1 MISQAENIAL
11 TQVGPRTP
19 MGELMRRYWMPA
31 LLSWELAE
39 ADGEPVRVKLLG
51 EQLVAFRDTEGRIGL
66 LEELCPHRLVSL
78 WLGRNE
84 ECGLRC
90 VYHGWKF
97 DVNGQ
102 CVDMMNEPPES
113 DFPSKMTTVSYPTIE
128 MGGVIWA
135 YMGPREHMP
144 AAPKFEWAA
153 VQETHRHVTKNIQ
166 ECNWLQALEGG
177 IDSAHATIL
186 HRTLRPDTT
195 YAGLRI
201 DSPQVQ
207 GRPPDLEVDVTDYG
221 YRYVGI
227 RSLGDEGNHVR
238 AYHFV
243 MPFHQ
248 IRASQRGY
256 RGKPGPVGFLAS
268 GHMWVP
274 MDDNS
279 VMVWN
284 WDLSYDD
291 PIEDQERVDMDRSY
305 GRGPEHMLDSF
316 RTRVNRDNSWMIDR
330 AVQRTE
336 TFSGIEGVNAQDV
349 AVQESMGYVV
359 DRTRENLSRT
369 DMAIV
374 YARRMLLQ
382 ATRTVAEGATPPGAG
397 DNYYMLRPA
406 QAVLPPGVDWRDA
419 LWDDLYPD
427 GSQQRNGAS

>member
-1 MISQAENIAL
+1 
-11 TQVGPRTP
+11 
-19 MGELMRRYWMPA
+19 
-31 LLSWELAE
+31 
-39 ADGEPVRVKLLG
+39 
-51 EQLVAFRDTEGRIGL
+51 
-66 LEELCPHRLVSL
+66 L

-97 DVNGQ
+97 DVDGQ
-102 CVDMMNEPPES
+102 CVDMMNEPADS
-113 DFPSKMTTVSYPTIE
+113 DFPSKMTTKSYQTME

-135 YMGPREHMP
+135 YMGPKELMP
-144 AAPKFEWAA
+144 PAPKFEWA
-153 VQETHRHVTKNIQ
+153 VVPETHRHVTKNVQ

-186 HRTLRPDTT
+186 HRTLRVDTPH
-195 YAGLRI
+195 AGLRV
-201 DSPQVQ
+201 DSPHVQ
-207 GRPPDLEVDVTDYG
+207 GKPPELEVDITDYG

-256 RGKPGPVGFLAS
+256 RGQSGPVGFLAS

-284 WDLSYDD
+284 WDLSYDE
-291 PIEDQERVDMDRSY
+291 PIEAQERTDMDRSY

-316 RTRVNRDNSWMIDR
+316 RTRVNRDNHWMIDR
-330 AVQRTE
+330 SVQKTE
-336 TFSGIEGVNAQDV
+336 TFSGIDGVNAQDV
-349 AVQESMGYVV
+349 AVQESMGHIV
-359 DRTRENLSRT
+359 DRSRENLSRT
-369 DMAIV
+369 DMAII
-374 YARRMLLQ
+374 YARRQLLQ
-382 ATRTVAEGATPPGAG
+382 AARTVAEGGTPPGVG
-397 DNYYMLRPA
+397 DNYYMLRPS
-406 QAVLPPGVDWRDA
+406 QAILPVGVDWRDA
-419 LWDDLYPD
+419 MWEDLYPD
-427 GSQQRNGAS
+427 GSQGRNGH

>member
-1 MISQAENIAL
+1 MISQAENVTL
-11 TQVGPRTP
+11 TQVGSGTP

-51 EQLVAFRDTEGRIGL
+51 EELVAFRDTDGRIGL
-66 LEELCPHRLVSL
+66 LDEFCPHRLVSL

-102 CVDMMNEPPES
+102 CVDMMNEPADS
-113 DFPSKMTTVSYPTIE
+113 DFPSKMTTTAYPTVE
-128 MGGVIWA
+128 LGGVIWA
-135 YMGPREHMP
+135 YMGPKEHMP
-144 AAPKFEWAA
+144 PPPKFEWAA
-153 VQETHRHVTKNIQ
+153 VSETHRHVTKNIQ

-186 HRTLRPDTT
+186 HRTLRTDTK

-201 DSPQVQ
+201 DSPHVQ
-207 GRPPDLEVDVTDYG
+207 GKPPELEVDLTDYG
-221 YRYVGI
+221 YRYAGV

-256 RGKPGPVGFLAS
+256 RGKSGPVGFLAS

-274 MDDNS
+274 MDDHN

-291 PIEDQERVDMDRSY
+291 PIDEEERIDMDRGY
-305 GRGPEHMLDSF
+305 GRGPEHMLGDF
-316 RTRVNRDNSWMIDR
+316 RTRVNRDNNWMINR
-330 AVQRTE
+330 AVQKTE
-336 TFSGIEGVNAQDV
+336 TFSGIDGVNAQDV
-349 AVQESMGYVV
+349 AVQESMGHVV
-359 DRTRENLSRT
+359 DRSKENLSRT
-369 DMAIV
+369 DMAII
-374 YARRMLLQ
+374 YARRQLLQ
-382 ATRTVAEGATPPGAG
+382 AARTVAEGGAPPGVG

-406 QAVLPPGVDWRDA
+406 QAILPIGVDWRDA
-419 LWDDLYPD
+419 LWEDLYPD
-427 GSQQRNGAS
+427 GSQVRNGR

>member
-1 MISQAENIAL
+1 MISQADNITL
-11 TQVGPRTP
+11 TQVGSGTP
-19 MGELMRRYWMPA
+19 MGDLMRRYWMPA

-39 ADGEPVRVKLLG
+39 PDGEPVRLKLLG

-102 CVDMMNEPPES
+102 CVDMMNEPADS

-135 YMGPREHMP
+135 YMGPKEHVP
-144 AAPKFEWAA
+144 DPPNFEWAA
-153 VQETHRHVTKNIQ
+153 VSATHRHVTKNLQ

-186 HRTLRPDTT
+186 HRTLRADTT
-195 YAGLRI
+195 HAGLRI
-201 DSPQVQ
+201 DSPHVQ
-207 GRPPDLEVDVTDYG
+207 GRPPELEVDITDYG
-221 YRYVGI
+221 YRYAGI
-227 RSLGDEGNHVR
+227 RSLGDEGNHIR
-238 AYHFV
+238 AYHFI

-256 RGKPGPVGFLAS
+256 RGRPGPAGFLAS

-291 PIEDQERVDMDRSY
+291 PIEAEERTEMDRSY

-316 RTRVNRDNSWMIDR
+316 RTRVNRDNNWMINRD
-330 AVQRTE
+330 VQKTE
-336 TFSGIEGVNAQDV
+336 TFSGIDGVNAQDV

-369 DMAIV
+369 DMAII

-382 ATRTVAEGATPPGAG
+382 ATRTVAEGETPPGVAG
-397 DNYYMLRPA
+397 NYYMLRPA
-406 QAVLPPGVDWRDA
+406 QAVLPVDVDWRDA
-419 LWDDLYPD
+419 LWGRFVPRRLP
-427 GSQQRNGAS
+427 RTER

>member
-1 MISQAENIAL
+1 MISQAENVTL
-11 TQVGPRTP
+11 TQVGSGTP

-51 EQLVAFRDTEGRIGL
+51 EELVAFRDTDGRIGL
-66 LEELCPHRLVSL
+66 LDEFCPHRLVSL

-102 CVDMMNEPPES
+102 CVDMMNEPADS
-113 DFPSKMTTVSYPTIE
+113 DFPSKMTTTAYPTVE
-128 MGGVIWA
+128 LGGVIWA
-135 YMGPREHMP
+135 YMGPKEHMP
-144 AAPKFEWAA
+144 PPPKFEWAA
-153 VQETHRHVTKNIQ
+153 VSETHRHVTKNIQ

-186 HRTLRPDTT
+186 HRTLRTDTK

-201 DSPQVQ
+201 DSPHVQ
-207 GRPPDLEVDVTDYG
+207 GKPPELEVDLTDYG
-221 YRYVGI
+221 YRYAGI

-256 RGKPGPVGFLAS
+256 RGKSGPVGFLAS

-274 MDDNS
+274 MDDHN

-291 PIEDQERVDMDRSY
+291 PIDEEERIDMDRGY
-305 GRGPEHMLDSF
+305 GRGPEHMLGDF
-316 RTRVNRDNSWMIDR
+316 RTRVNRDNNWMINR
-330 AVQRTE
+330 AVQKTE
-336 TFSGIEGVNAQDV
+336 TFSGIDGVNAQDV
-349 AVQESMGYVV
+349 AVQESMGHIV
-359 DRTRENLSRT
+359 DRSKENLSRT
-369 DMAIV
+369 DMAII
-374 YARRMLLQ
+374 YARRQLLQ
-382 ATRTVAEGATPPGAG
+382 AARTVAEGGAPPGVG

-406 QAVLPPGVDWRDA
+406 QAILPIGVDWRDA
-419 LWDDLYPD
+419 LWEDLYPD
-427 GSQQRNGAS
+427 GSQVRNGR

>member
-11 TQVGPRTP
+11 TQVGPGTP

-113 DFPSKMTTVSYPTIE
+113 DFPAKMTTVSYPTIE

-144 AAPKFEWAA
+144 PAPKFEWAA
-153 VQETHRHVTKNIQ
+153 VPATHRHVTKNIQ

-195 YAGLRI
+195 HAGLRI
-201 DSPQVQ
+201 DSPHVQ
-207 GRPPDLEVDVTDYG
+207 GRPPDLEVDFTDYG

-227 RSLGDEGNHVR
+227 RSLGEEGKHVR

-291 PIEDQERVDMDRSY
+291 PIEAGERMDMDRSY

-330 AVQRTE
+330 AVQKTE

-406 QAVLPPGVDWRDA
+406 QAVLPLGVDWRDA

-427 GSQQRNGAS
+427 GSQQRNGK